1 MDILSLAKLYGL
13 TTAVFFAIDLVW
25 IGVVANRFYQE
36 HLGTLLRSDVV
47 WGAALLFYA
56 VYIAGILVFAV
67 IPALGAESVVRAVAL
82 GAFLGFFAYAT
93 FDLTCLALFRD
104 FPVIVVVVDLAWGTV
119 LTASV
124 AAAGYGIG
132 RWLGIMG

>member
-36 HLGTLLRSDVV
+36 HLGTLLRPDVV

-93 FDLTCLALFRD
+93 FDLTCLALFRN

-132 RWLGIMG
+132 RWLGITG